1 MSLFKLGSIVATP
14 GALQFCEE
22 HSIDPLG
29 LIGRHAG
36 GDFGDLDADD
46 VAANVHGI
54 KHDLR
59 VFSSYQFKQ
68 GPDGHPK
75 LLHLWPPKL
84 PQAGRLNYQL
94 FGPADSDFLSW

>member
-1 MSLFKLGSIVATP
+1 MALFELGSIVATP

-22 HSIDPLG
+22 HGIDPLG

-36 GDFGDLDADD
+36 GEFGDLDADD
-46 VAANVHGI
+46 VAANMHGI

-68 GPDGHPK
+68 GKVWIITEADRSSTC
-75 LLHLWPPKL
+75 LLL
-84 PQAGRLNYQL
+84 PNEY
-94 FGPADSDFLSW
+94 